1 MSKKQLAH
9 VVFVLFVTGK
19 ASSLLFTMIVSCSKN
34 CVNAF
39 LPIICQHGPRRVIYK
54 STCKKDGVRMFTTSY
69 PYSKVLGAYGTAENS
84 TLHDSRS
91 SAKSRGGAEWMTK
104 VEELRQAA
112 KEKKKIRQSYI
123 ELDRQRNLELKR
135 LIYDNNQQEKEAASS
150 LIAVRVSVDD
160 SLRRSLAMNG
170 REKRG
175 RMFLRHDGQ
184 GTAMTTL
191 AEFKQELHGFFRTL
205 KRKSYRLQAAL
216 PSQGMDTPWNATG
229 DTTVIHDSAIAW
241 WPLESDEHIV
251 QTLKRANEYFL
262 QQQQQQESINASFT
276 TEAKNVLVMKRPTFL
291 LRVSQDPN
299 YVPPSE
305 PAYLVNMPD
314 PSDSNTITMI
324 SFYSFFPIQDEIEF
338 VANLKR
344 VWKPFHV
351 LGRVYVAKEGI
362 NAQMA
367 VPTNVLARFRQSL
380 IDVIPEAAT
389 NTDIVN
395 VDPVPIEKSDFFDE
409 SHSPPPFT
417 NLHIRIRPQIVAD
430 GLPLESTNNTDS
442 KPLDL
447 YGHSTGV
454 EMSPLEWHES
464 ISLLQNQRSGS
475 SDTTQRFQ
483 QQVPIVLDCRNKYET
498 DVGTFVGAEPLN
510 TEFFRESWD
519 VLKERLRD
527 TPKDA
532 PILTYCTG
540 GRY

>member
-1 MSKKQLAH
+1 
-9 VVFVLFVTGK
+9 
-19 ASSLLFTMIVSCSKN
+19 
-34 CVNAF
+34 
-39 LPIICQHGPRRVIYK
+39 
-54 STCKKDGVRMFTTSY
+54 
-69 PYSKVLGAYGTAENS
+69 
-84 TLHDSRS
+84 
-91 SAKSRGGAEWMTK
+91 MTK

-112 KEKKKIRQSYI
+112 KEKKRNRQSYI
-123 ELDRQRNLELKR
+123 EIDRQRNLELKR
-135 LIYDNNQQEKEAASS
+135 LIYDNNQHESEAASS

-175 RMFLRHDGQ
+175 RMFLRYGQ
-184 GTAMTTL
+184 GSGMTTL

-205 KRKSYRLQAAL
+205 KRKSYILQAAL
-216 PSQGMDTPWNATG
+216 PSRGMDSPWNATG
-229 DTTVIHDSAIAW
+229 DNTVIQDSAIAW

-262 QQQQQQESINASFT
+262 LLQQESINSSST
-276 TEAKNVLVMKRPTFL
+276 TEAKKVLVMKRPTFL

-305 PAYLVNMPD
+305 PAYFVNMPD
-314 PSDSNTITMI
+314 PSDSNTMTMI

-344 VWKPFHV
+344 VWKPFHA

-367 VPTNVLARFRQSL
+367 VPTNVLAQFRQSL
-380 IDVIPEAAT
+380 MDVIPEAVT

-395 VDPVPIEKSDFFDE
+395 VDPVPIEKSDFFNE

-430 GLPLESTNNTDS
+430 GIPLESNNITDP

-454 EMSPLEWHES
+454 EMSPLDWHES
-464 ISLLQNQRSGS
+464 ISLLQNQQSGS
-475 SDTTQRFQ
+475 ADTTQPCQ
-483 QQVPIVLDCRNKYET
+483 KQVPIVLDCRNKYET

-540 GRY
+540 GRYS